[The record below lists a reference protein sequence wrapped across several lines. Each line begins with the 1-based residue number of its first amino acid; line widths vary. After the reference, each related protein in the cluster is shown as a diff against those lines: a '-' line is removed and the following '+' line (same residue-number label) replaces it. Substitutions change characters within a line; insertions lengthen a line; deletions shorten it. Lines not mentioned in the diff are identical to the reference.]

1 MSKNISNFYPIL
13 FKQIKKSF
21 YILSVSKQRL
31 FTGIIEGIGKI
42 LKIETSTKNR
52 SAVKMTVD
60 LGNHTSGLKIGQS
73 VAINGVC
80 LTVTGI
86 SKSKCNFEMIEE
98 TTKKTD
104 LGNLKVGGIVN
115 IERSLKVGD
124 RMEGHFVLGHVDGV
138 GTIKKIEKKPKEVKI
153 WFEIPKH
160 LSRFVVQKGSIA
172 IDGISLTV
180 VDVKKNIAS
189 VCLIPH
195 TIQVTNFQTRKIGD
209 KINIETDILGKY
221 LLKQE

>member
-1 MSKNISNFYPIL
+1 
-13 FKQIKKSF
+13 
-21 YILSVSKQRL
+21 L
-31 FTGIIEGIGKI
+31 FTGIIEGIGKVI
-42 LKIETSTKNR
+42 RIEKKTGNR

-60 LGNHTSGLKIGQS
+60 LGKHAKGLKLGQS
-73 VAINGVC
+73 VALNGVC

-86 SKSKCNFEMIEE
+86 SNSKCNFEMIEE

-104 LGNLKVGGIVN
+104 LGNLKEGGIIN

-138 GTIKKIEKKPKEVKI
+138 GIIKKIEKKPKEIKM
-153 WFEIPKH
+153 WLEIPKN
-160 LSRFVVQKGSIA
+160 LTKFVVQKGSIA

-180 VDVKKNIAS
+180 VDVQRNLAS

-195 TIQVTNFQTRKIGD
+195 TVDVTNFHTRKIGD
-209 KINIETDILGKY
+209 KVNIETDILGKY
-221 LLKQE
+221 ILK